1 MARGGINL
9 ALVREARAA
18 LLRRGRRP
26 SIDAVRVELGNT
38 GSKSTISRYLK
49 ELEASTPP
57 SADATPATVI
67 DQRLL
72 NLVQTLR
79 SELLD
84 QAQASLREEQA
95 RGAEREEQLLSQV
108 QALEQ
113 QHRAAQAQL
122 AELHQQLRDE
132 QQLRQQQ
139 AQDGA
144 EKDQAW
150 REAGRKVSELKL
162 TLKERDAQ
170 IEQLRASQQHAQA
183 NLEHFRQAGLER
195 YQADQRQHEEFRQD
209 SHEQIRKREGLL
221 IQAQRRVSELFD
233 EVNALGTSLAL
244 ERQKSSDLHE
254 RHAQLERRVE
264 QLNEERQQLLAA
276 RLANQEQLHEVTAL
290 LSERSSQREQL
301 IIELALCESRLAAQP
316 PPSSGSPADEPTA

>member
-26 SIDAVRVELGNT
+26 SIDAVRIELGNT

-57 SADATPATVI
+57 SADTEPATVI
-67 DQRLL
+67 DERLL
-72 NLVQTLR
+72 SLVQTLR

-84 QAQASLREEQA
+84 QTQVSLRQEQA
-95 RGAEREEQLLSQV
+95 RGAEREEQLLRQV
-108 QALEQ
+108 QALEA

-122 AELHQQLRDE
+122 AQSHQQLRDE
-132 QQLRQQQ
+132 QELRQQQ

-144 EKDQAW
+144 AKDEVLR
-150 REAGRKVSELKL
+150 REERKVSELKL
-162 TLKERDAQ
+162 TLKERDTQ
-170 IEQLRASQQHAQA
+170 IEQLRASQRHAQE

-195 YQADQRQHEEFRQD
+195 HQAQQRQHEEFRQD
-209 SHEQIRKREGLL
+209 SHQQIRKREGML
-221 IQAQRRVSELFD
+221 IQTQKRVSELSD
-233 EVNALGTSLAL
+233 EVNGLGTSLAL
-244 ERQKSSDLHE
+244 ERQKSSDLYE

-276 RLANQEQLHEVTAL
+276 RLANQEQLREVTAL

-301 IIELALCESRLAAQP
+301 IIDLALCQSRLATQP
-316 PPSSGSPADEPTA
+316 PPPAGSPADEPTA